1 MDVSQ
6 YLEIFLDETKE
17 HLQSLNTQILELEQ
31 DSENMDTINEIFR
44 AAHSLKGMAGTMGF
58 KRMQNLTHD
67 MENVFSEVRNGNI
80 KVQPNMIDILFQC
93 LDALEEYTASIQ
105 ESADEGTNDNEPLI
119 KRVIAVEGQT
129 ISVDAETDTV
139 TVDGVKLHEPYILDQ
154 DIQRSGES
162 YEYPLTIPKGKVFV
176 MGDNR
181 NDSFDSRD
189 PGLGMVE
196 EKYIMGKAIFRIYP
210 FERVGGLD

>member
-1 MDVSQ
+1 MSEKNNKQDNQTTGFVVELYEWLEAIAFALSIVVILFTFLFRVVSVSGPSMNPT
-6 YLEIFLDETKE
+6 LTSGDRIV
-17 HLQSLNTQILELEQ
+17 LNSILY
-31 DSENMDTINEIFR
+31 TP
-44 AAHSLKGMAGTMGF
+44 
-58 KRMQNLTHD
+58 QNGDIVVIT
-67 MENVFSEVRNGNI
+67 
-80 KVQPNMIDILFQC
+80 QPN
-93 LDALEEYTASIQ
+93 SH
-105 ESADEGTNDNEPLI
+105 DNEPLI

-139 TVDGVKLHEPYILDQ
+139 TVDGVKLHESYILDQ

>member
-1 MDVSQ
+1 MSEQNSKEKRPGGIVVEV
-6 YLEIFLDETKE
+6 YEWLEAIAFALAIVV
-17 HLQSLNTQILELEQ
+17 ILF
-31 DSENMDTINEIFR
+31 TFIFR
-44 AAHSLKGMAGTMGF
+44 VVSVSGPSMNPTLTSGDRIVLSSLF
-58 KRMQNLTHD
+58 YSPD
-67 MENVFSEVRNGNI
+67 NGDI
-80 KVQPNMIDILFQC
+80 VVITQPN
-93 LDALEEYTASIQ
+93 SH
-105 ESADEGTNDNEPLI
+105 DNEPLI

-139 TVDGVKLHEPYILDQ
+139 MVDGVKLNEPYILDQ

-162 YEYPLTIPKGKVFV
+162 YQYPLTIPKGKVFV

-196 EKYIMGKAIFRIYP
+196 VKYIMGKAIFRIYP
-210 FERVGGLD
+210 FERVGGLN

>member
-1 MDVSQ
+1 MSEQTNNQQKTTSGMVVELYEWLEAIAFALSIVVILFTFLFRVVSVSGPSMNPT
-6 YLEIFLDETKE
+6 LTSGDRIVLN
-17 HLQSLNTQILELEQ
+17 SLFYTP
-31 DSENMDTINEIFR
+31 ENGDIVVIT
-44 AAHSLKGMAGTMGF
+44 
-58 KRMQNLTHD
+58 
-67 MENVFSEVRNGNI
+67 
-80 KVQPNMIDILFQC
+80 QPN
-93 LDALEEYTASIQ
+93 SH
-105 ESADEGTNDNEPLI
+105 DNEPLI

-139 TVDGVKLHEPYILDQ
+139 TVDGVKLNETYILEQ
-154 DIQRSGES
+154 DIQRAGEA
-162 YEYPLTIPKGKVFV
+162 YQYPLTIPKGKVFV

-196 EKYIMGKAIFRIYP
+196 ERFIMGKAIFRIYP

>member
-1 MDVSQ
+1 MSEKTNNQEKGAAGFVVEIYEWLEAVAFALSIVVLLFTFLFRVVSVSGPSMNPTL
-6 YLEIFLDETKE
+6 YSGDRIVLN
-17 HLQSLNTQILELEQ
+17 SLFYTP
-31 DSENMDTINEIFR
+31 ENGDIVVIT
-44 AAHSLKGMAGTMGF
+44 
-58 KRMQNLTHD
+58 
-67 MENVFSEVRNGNI
+67 
-80 KVQPNMIDILFQC
+80 QPN
-93 LDALEEYTASIQ
+93 SH
-105 ESADEGTNDNEPLI
+105 DNEPLI

-129 ISVDAETDTV
+129 ISIDAESDTV
-139 TVDGVKLHEPYILDQ
+139 TVDGVKLNEPYIFDQ
-154 DIQRSGES
+154 DIQRSGEA

-210 FERVGGLD
+210 FERVGGVD